1 MKDTIEMRHLYE
13 HETDAYNLEGFKPQ
27 IVDDEYLKELGVTI
41 EPSEETLQGLIRGSK
56 LFMKRLEEHTV
67 IPKSVLYLEDCD
79 PETVETEIHNY
90 TGRCPTLTFEVNPI
104 KGCHVGCQYCL
115 VTDGVHEQKLV
126 AYENYHLY
134 VRKLLEEMNGVQ
146 APQQAPQP
154 PKGGAAAQRNTPF
167 RGQGGLTPPL
177 GGLGADIKERNR
189 LLQELAKAIAEAPE
203 KKKEIEQKIVVLSRG
218 KNWNHY
224 YYFTPKTEALQE
236 PTLYTGI
243 AHRIL
248 REFIAHFKKYPNSN
262 ARLFIA
268 SKAGTKHLLVENE
281 GETIL
286 DLFEQLKDKMQ
297 FNTSVSIMPKA
308 FRDLLEPYAA
318 PIEERLA
325 AVKMCQERGIQANS
339 ALVQPIFVPY
349 LTDEHIKEFF
359 DMLHDAGIINYKPEF
374 LTACM
379 ENLAQLGQWLGHFD
393 KTMERDLYM
402 DYISPKNADH
412 RKQRGRTAPNRALSI
427 ENIQRL
433 MKYTETIGM
442 STSICFWVRNQLQV
456 PTSIIPIINR
466 NGFQCLGYQSKL
478 FKSE

>member
-1 MKDTIEMRHLYE
+1 MKQPIEMRNLYE

-27 IVDDEYLKELGVTI
+27 IVDAEYLKQLGVTI
-41 EPSEETLQGLIRGSK
+41 EPSDETLQGLIRGSK
-56 LFMKRLEEHTV
+56 LFMKRLKEHTV

-115 VTDGVHEQKLV
+115 VSDGVHEQKLV

-134 VRKLLEEMNGVQ
+134 VRKLLEEMNGACSESHPSSFEDGRV
-146 APQQAPQP
+146 ATDVGKANGACCEQP
-154 PKGGAAAQRNTPF
+154 NVVTPE
-167 RGQGGLTPPL
+167 
-177 GGLGADIKERNR
+177 DIKERSR
-189 LLQELAKAIAEAPE
+189 LLQELANAIVETPE
-203 KKKEIEQKIVVLSRG
+203 KKKDIERQIVALSRG

-248 REFIAHFKKYPNSN
+248 REFIAHFKKYPKSN

-359 DMLHDAGIINYKPEF
+359 DMLHDAGIVNYKPEF

-379 ENLAQLGQWLGHFD
+379 ENLAQLGQWLGYFD

-433 MKYTETIGM
+433 MKYTDTIGM
-442 STSICFWVRNQLQV
+442 STSICFWVRNQLKV

-478 FKSE
+478 FKNE

>member
-1 MKDTIEMRHLYE
+1 MHNLYE
-13 HETDAYNLEGFKPQ
+13 HETDVYNLEGFKPQ
-27 IVDDEYLKELGVTI
+27 IVDAEYLKQLGVTI
-41 EPSEETLQGLIRGSK
+41 EPSDETLQGLIRGSK

-134 VRKLLEEMNGVQ
+134 VRKLLEEMNGQSSESHPNSLEDGRV
-146 APQQAPQP
+146 ATDVGKANGACSEQP
-154 PKGGAAAQRNTPF
+154 NVVTPE
-167 RGQGGLTPPL
+167 
-177 GGLGADIKERNR
+177 DIKERSR
-189 LLQELAKAIAEAPE
+189 LLQELANAIVEAPKR
-203 KKKEIEQKIVVLSRG
+203 KKDIERQIVKLSRG

-224 YYFTPKTEALQE
+224 YYFSPKTEALQE

-248 REFIAHFKKYPNSN
+248 REFIAHFKRYPNSN

-325 AVKMCQERGIQANS
+325 AVKMCHERGIQANS

-359 DMLHDAGIINYKPEF
+359 DMLHEAGIVNYKPEF

-379 ENLAQLGQWLGHFD
+379 ENLAQLGQWLGYFD

-433 MKYTETIGM
+433 MKYTDTIGM
-442 STSICFWVRNQLQV
+442 STSICFWVRNQLKV

-478 FKSE
+478 FKRE

>member
-1 MKDTIEMRHLYE
+1 MEMRNLYE
-13 HETDAYNLEGFKPQ
+13 HETDAYNLKDFKPQ
-27 IVDDEYLKELGVTI
+27 IVDANYLKELGVTI

-134 VRKLLEEMNGVQ
+134 VRKLLEEMNGACSEDPNAVT
-146 APQQAPQP
+146 
-154 PKGGAAAQRNTPF
+154 KE
-167 RGQGGLTPPL
+167 
-177 GGLGADIKERNR
+177 DIQERSR
-189 LLQELAKAIAEAPE
+189 LLQELANAIVEAPE
-203 KKKEIEQKIVVLSRG
+203 KKKEIEQQIVKLSRG

-224 YYFTPKTEALQE
+224 YYFSPKTEAFQE
-236 PTLYTGI
+236 PTVQTGI

-248 REFIAHFKKYPNSN
+248 REFIAHFKKYPDSN

-268 SKAGTKHLLVENE
+268 SKSGPKHLLYKHD
-281 GETIL
+281 GESIL
-286 DLFEQLKDKMQ
+286 DLFEQLKGKMQ
-297 FNTSVSIMPKA
+297 FNTSVSIMPTE
-308 FRDLLEPYAA
+308 FRNLLEPFAA
-318 PIEERLA
+318 PIEERLKS
-325 AVKMCQERGIQANS
+325 VQLCQERGIQANS
-339 ALVQPIFVPY
+339 ALIQPIVMPY

-359 DMLHDAGIINYKPEF
+359 DKLHNAGIINYKPEF

-379 ENLAQLGQWLGHFD
+379 ENLAMLGQWLGHFD
-393 KTMERDLYM
+393 KNLERELYEI
-402 DYISPKNADH
+402 YIQPENADH
-412 RKQRGRTAPNRALSI
+412 RKQRGRTAPERDLCIKNI
-427 ENIQRL
+427 EK
-433 MKYTETIGM
+433 MMAYTQTLGM
-442 STSICFWVRNQLQV
+442 TTSICYWVRKQLRI
-456 PTSIIPIINR
+456 PSTLIPIVNA

-478 FKSE
+478 FAK

>member
-1 MKDTIEMRHLYE
+1 MAKHPVEMHNLYE
-13 HETDAYNLEGFKPQ
+13 HETDVYNLEGFKPQ
-27 IVDDEYLKELGVTI
+27 IVDAEYLKQLGVTI
-41 EPSEETLQGLIRGSK
+41 EPSDETLQGLIRGSK

-134 VRKLLEEMNGVQ
+134 VRKLLEEMNGQSSESHPNSLEDGRV
-146 APQQAPQP
+146 ATDVGKANGACSEQP
-154 PKGGAAAQRNTPF
+154 NVVTPE
-167 RGQGGLTPPL
+167 
-177 GGLGADIKERNR
+177 DIKERSR
-189 LLQELAKAIAEAPE
+189 LLQELANAIVEAPKR
-203 KKKEIEQKIVVLSRG
+203 KKDIERQIVKLSRG

-224 YYFTPKTEALQE
+224 YYFSPKTEALQE

-248 REFIAHFKKYPNSN
+248 REFIAHFKRYPNSN

-325 AVKMCQERGIQANS
+325 AVKMCHERGIQANS

-359 DMLHDAGIINYKPEF
+359 DMLHEAGIVNYKPEF

-379 ENLAQLGQWLGHFD
+379 ENLAQLGQWLGYFD

-433 MKYTETIGM
+433 MKYTDTIGM
-442 STSICFWVRNQLQV
+442 STSICFWVRNQLKV

-478 FKSE
+478 FKRE

>member
-1 MKDTIEMRHLYE
+1 MSKQSIEMRNLYE
-13 HETDAYNLEGFKPQ
+13 HDINAYNLEGFQPQ
-27 IVDDEYLKELGVTI
+27 IVDADYLKKLGVTI

-56 LFMKRLEEHTV
+56 MFKKRLEEHCV
-67 IPKSVLYLEDCD
+67 IPKSVLYLEDCNPD
-79 PETVETEIHNY
+79 AVETEIHNY
-90 TGRCPTLTFEVNPI
+90 TGRCPTLTFEINPI
-104 KGCHVGCQYCL
+104 KGCHLGCQYCL

-134 VRKLLEEMNGVQ
+134 VRKLLEEMNGACSENPNAVT
-146 APQQAPQP
+146 AE
-154 PKGGAAAQRNTPF
+154 
-167 RGQGGLTPPL
+167 
-177 GGLGADIKERNR
+177 DIKKRSQ
-189 LLQELAKAIAEAPE
+189 LLQELATAIVEAPE
-203 KKKEIEQKIVVLSRG
+203 KKKEIEKKIVELSRG

-224 YYFTPKTEALQE
+224 YYFSPKTEALQE

-268 SKAGTKHLLVENE
+268 SKAGTKHLLVEND

-297 FNTSVSIMPKA
+297 FNTSVSIMPTA
-308 FRDLLEPYAA
+308 FRNLLEPFAA
-318 PIEERLA
+318 PIEERLG
-325 AVKMCQERGIQANS
+325 AVQMCQERGILANS
-339 ALVQPIFVPY
+339 ALVQPIVVPY
-349 LTDEHIKEFF
+349 LTDERIKEFF
-359 DMLHDAGIINYKPEF
+359 DMLHAAGIVNYKPEF

-442 STSICFWVRNQLQV
+442 STSICFWVRSQLNV
-456 PTSIIPIINR
+456 PTSIIPIINH

-478 FKSE
+478 FRSEK

>member
-1 MKDTIEMRHLYE
+1 MKQPIEIPNLYE
-13 HETDAYNLEGFKPQ
+13 HRTDAYNLEGFEPQ
-27 IVDDEYLKELGVTI
+27 IVDAEYLKQLGVTI
-41 EPSEETLQGLIRGSK
+41 EPSDETLQGLIRGSK

-79 PETVETEIHNY
+79 PDTVETEIHNY

-134 VRKLLEEMNGVQ
+134 VRKLLEEMNGQSSESHQ
-146 APQQAPQP
+146 ACLNGRVAMDEGKANGACSEQP
-154 PKGGAAAQRNTPF
+154 NIVKPE
-167 RGQGGLTPPL
+167 
-177 GGLGADIKERNR
+177 DIKERSR
-189 LLQELAKAIAEAPE
+189 LLKELANAIVESPE
-203 KKKEIEQKIVVLSRG
+203 KKKDIERQIVALSRG

-359 DMLHDAGIINYKPEF
+359 DMLHDAGIVNYKPEF

-393 KTMERDLYM
+393 KNMERDLYM

-442 STSICFWVRNQLQV
+442 STSICFWVRSQLKV

-466 NGFQCLGYQSKL
+466 NGFQCLGYQSRL
-478 FKSE
+478 FKGE